1 MLVKGAVA
9 KAALDAGAHIVN
21 DVSALRLDLS
31 LGEVCASVGAGLV
44 LMHSRGNVSDMG
56 TYVSVA
62 RPDGTLYGEG
72 QGVTMTPD
80 GGMASW
86 RGQGRGRF
94 TGPGAVSW
102 RGALYYDTT
111 SPQLARLTGCAVVYE
126 YDADASGKT
135 DAKYWEWK

>member
-1 MLVKGAVA
+1 MLG
-9 KAALDAGAHIVN
+9 DQ
-21 DVSALRLDLS
+21 
-31 LGEVCASVGAGLV
+31 LGEEHGQITGMRVLASEGAPKVEVSFQATGTLAGV
-44 LMHSRGNVSDMG
+44 EVSDMG

-102 RGALYYDTT
+102 RGAIYFDSA
-111 SPQLARLTGCAVVYE
+111 SPQFARLTGCAVLYE
-126 YDADASGKT
+126 YETDADGKA